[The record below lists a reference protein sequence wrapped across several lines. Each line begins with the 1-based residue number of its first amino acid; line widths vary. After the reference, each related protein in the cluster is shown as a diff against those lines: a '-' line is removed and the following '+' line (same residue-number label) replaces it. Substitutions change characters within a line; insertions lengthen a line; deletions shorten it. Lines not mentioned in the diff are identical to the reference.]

1 MINDDI
7 ERSLLF
13 KEGFITFPK
22 GKEHVTLCRT
32 TEEALD
38 FGQEVEAG
46 VRGNKAEP
54 LLGFPQERQGRARET
69 L

>member
-1 MINDDI
+1 MA
-7 ERSLLF
+7 ERGHCYSKKDLLLTF
-13 KEGFITFPK
+13 SKRKGHITSR
-22 GKEHVTLCRT
+22 RT

-54 LLGFPQERQGRARET
+54 LLGFPQERQGKARET
-69 L
+69 R